1 MKQFFIIVLL
11 LLAVGTYTFS
21 CRGTKQTPS
30 QQIAAQLLLQI
41 DTFSTACNNLQQAVE
56 QGKATD
62 VQVLALFKQARLRY
76 KQLEWGTEFFDPFTS
91 KMINGAP
98 VPEYEPGEGQVL
110 QPHGLQVIESLL
122 YPRADEAKRT
132 ELIAEL
138 KLLQQDCNNL
148 RSHFKN
154 VEILDGQVFDAAKLQ
169 IFRVLTLGITGFDSP
184 LAGNSLQECAVSL
197 AAIKPALAC
206 YSKHE
211 ANEVN
216 NRLDKAIAYLHA
228 HRDFNTFNRA
238 IFIADYGNPASV
250 ALSDM
255 GKQLNIHLIRYNRL
269 LNQDAKTLFD
279 PMAFNLNAY
288 MSDFG
293 DSITTAKVALGRR
306 LFADPVLSS
315 DGSRSCQSCH
325 QPQKAFTDGLA
336 KNTVFHS
343 TKLLHRNTPTLLN
356 AAMQP
361 SQFYDIRANMLEEQ
375 AFDVVSNKQEMH
387 GSMKLAVKRLWRDQA
402 YRRLFANAFPKSKRN
417 EIDSADVVNALGSYV
432 RSLTF
437 LNSRFDE
444 YMRGDRS
451 AMNEVEING
460 FNLFMG
466 KAKCGT
472 CHYMPLFNGTFPP
485 RFTRIETE
493 VIGVPASL
501 QNKAID
507 PDEGRFELVK
517 ITAFKHAFKTPTVR
531 NAARTAPYMHNGIYQ
546 NLEQVVDFY
555 NRGGGKGLGLN
566 VDNQTLPFDKLNLTE
581 KEKHELVA
589 FIKSLDSKPQDN

>member
-1 MKQFFIIVLL
+1 MKQFLIIGLL
-11 LLAVGTYTFS
+11 LLAVGAYTFS
-21 CRGTKQTPS
+21 CQGTKQTAP
-30 QQIAAQLLLQI
+30 QKIAAHLLLQI
-41 DTFSTACNNLQQAVE
+41 DTFSTACNNLQHAVE
-56 QGKATD
+56 QRKNTD
-62 VQVLALFKQARLRY
+62 VQVKALFKLARLRY
-76 KQLEWGTEFFDPFTS
+76 KQLEWAAEFFDPFTA
-91 KMINGAP
+91 KMVNGAP
-98 VPEYEPGEGQVL
+98 VSEYEPGEGQVL

-122 YPRADEAKRT
+122 YPQPDEAKRT
-132 ELIAEL
+132 ELITEL

-184 LAGNSLQECAVSL
+184 QADNSLQECAISL
-197 AAIKPALAC
+197 AAMKPALAC
-206 YSKHE
+206 YSK
-211 ANEVN
+211 NQSKEVN
-216 NRLDKAIAYLHA
+216 NRLDKAVAYLNA
-228 HRDFNTFNRA
+228 HRDFNAFNRA
-238 IFIADYGNPASV
+238 VFITAYANPASV
-250 ALSDM
+250 ALSDFE
-255 GKQLNIHLIRYNRL
+255 KRLNIHMIRYNRL

-279 PMAFNLNAY
+279 PKAFNLNAY
-288 MSDFG
+288 MSDFA
-293 DSITTAKVALGRR
+293 DSITAVKVDLGRL

-343 TKLLHRNTPTLLN
+343 TKLLRRNTPTLLN

-361 SQFYDIRANMLEEQ
+361 SQFYDIRANVLEEQ
-375 AFDVVSNKQEMH
+375 ALDVVANQQEMH
-387 GSMKLAVKRLWRDQA
+387 GSMKHAVRRLWQNKM
-402 YRRLFANAFPKSKRN
+402 YRRLFANAFPKDKRN
-417 EIDSADVVNALGSYV
+417 EIDSAEVVNALGSYV
-432 RSLTF
+432 RSLTL

-444 YMRGDRS
+444 YMRGNKA
-451 AMNEVEING
+451 AMNEAEVNG

-493 VIGVPASL
+493 VIGVPASI

-507 PDEGRFELVK
+507 PDEGRFGLVK
-517 ITAFKHAFKTPTVR
+517 IAAFKHAFKTPTVR
-531 NAARTAPYMHNGIYQ
+531 NAARTAPYMHNGVYQ
-546 NLEQVVDFY
+546 SLEQVIDFY
-555 NRGGGKGLGLN
+555 NLGGGKGLGFN
-566 VDNQTLPFDKLNLTE
+566 VDNQTLPFDKLNLTG